1 MVYGRLPRGPVEVWR
16 DMLVATEHESSETPV
31 FQYLSDLRERLS
43 PAIQVANSS
52 SDAASAKA
60 KLYKDRNAKLRKFDV
75 GDTVLLLPLTITNFY
90 SLGEDLFLF

>member
-1 MVYGRLPRGPVEVWR
+1 
-16 DMLVATEHESSETPV
+16 MLVATEQESSETPV

-43 PAIQVANSS
+43 SAIQVANSS

-75 GDTVLLLPLTITNFY
+75 GNTALLLPLTITNFY